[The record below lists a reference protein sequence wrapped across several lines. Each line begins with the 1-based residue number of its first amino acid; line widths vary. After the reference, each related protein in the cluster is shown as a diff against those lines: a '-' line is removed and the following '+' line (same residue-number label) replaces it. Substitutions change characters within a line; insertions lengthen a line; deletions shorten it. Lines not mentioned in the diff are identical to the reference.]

1 MRKLVT
7 IKTIDAIR
15 PIDGADAIE
24 AAMIGGWAV
33 VVKKGEFKPGD
44 YVLYFEIDS
53 ILPKGYPEFEF
64 LMARSSGTYSTDEG
78 GTLEG
83 HRLRTIKLRGQV
95 SQGLIIPLPL
105 WLDVSDCGE
114 YVRIE
119 SSEHEIDDIVRSID
133 SDYSDL
139 FGVKKYEKRLS
150 ANLSGFARGN
160 FPSFIPKT
168 DQERIQNLSRN
179 FPVWVA
185 DEAIYEMTE
194 KLDGTSC
201 TIYKNS
207 VLLEEGKEAL
217 GVCSR
222 NLDLKDTEG
231 NVYWDIAKK
240 YDIHA
245 ILLRDGRNLAI
256 QGEIIGEGIQGNQYR
271 LTDRQFF
278 VFDIYDID
286 SKEYFDAR
294 DRQEF
299 CKINNLQHV
308 PVVNS
313 RYMFEVNNVIDAIP
327 LADGPSA
334 LNGTPREGLVFKS
347 LRNPADSFKIISNK
361 WLMKYDE

>member
-7 IKTIDAIR
+7 IKTIDSIS

-78 GTLEG
+78 DTLEG

-95 SQGLIIPLPL
+95 SQGLIIPLPASFIITKSRGIQYIETDTL
-105 WLDVSDCGE
+105 NAVPVDEADFSE
-114 YVRIE
+114 Y
-119 SSEHEIDDIVRSID
+119 
-133 SDYSDL
+133 

-168 DQERIQNLSRN
+168 DQERIQNLSKN
-179 FPVWVA
+179 FPKWVA
-185 DEAIYEMTE
+185 EEAIYEMTE

-207 VLLEEGKEAL
+207 ILLEEDKEAL

-256 QGEIIGEGIQGNQYR
+256 QGEIIGEGIQGNQYK
-271 LTDRQFF
+271 LPDRQFF

-286 SKEYFDAR
+286 NKEYFDAH

>member
-1 MRKLVT
+1 
-7 IKTIDAIR
+7 
-15 PIDGADAIE
+15 
-24 AAMIGGWAV
+24 
-33 VVKKGEFKPGD
+33 
-44 YVLYFEIDS
+44 
-53 ILPKGYPEFEF
+53 
-64 LMARSSGTYSTDEG
+64 MARSSGTYSTDEG
-78 GTLEG
+78 DTLEG

-150 ANLSGFARGN
+150 LNLSGFARGN

-256 QGEIIGEGIQGNQYR
+256 QVKLSVR
-271 LTDRQFF
+271 
-278 VFDIYDID
+278 VFRAINISSLIVSSLYSIFTI
-286 SKEYFDAR
+286 SITR
-294 DRQEF
+294 DTSMHMTVKSSVKSIT
-299 CKINNLQHV
+299 C
-308 PVVNS
+308 S
-313 RYMFEVNNVIDAIP
+313 MF
-327 LADGPSA
+327 L
-334 LNGTPREGLVFKS
+334 
-347 LRNPADSFKIISNK
+347 
-361 WLMKYDE
+361 

>member
-1 MRKLVT
+1 MRKLVS
-7 IKTIDAIR
+7 IKQIDSIQ

-33 VVKKGEFKPGD
+33 VVKKGDFKPAD
-44 YVLYFEIDS
+44 HVLYFEIDS

-78 GTLEG
+78 DTLEG

-95 SQGLIIPLPL
+95 SQGLIIPLPTNL
-105 WLDVSDCGE
+105 MVSDCGTSVLDDNTLD
-114 YVRIE
+114 VRD
-119 SSEHEIDDIVRSID
+119 IDADF
-133 SDYSDL
+133 SDL

-150 ANLSGFARGN
+150 ANLSGVARGN

-168 DQERIQNLSRN
+168 DQERIQNLSKH
-179 FPVWVA
+179 FPKWVA
-185 DEAIYEMTE
+185 DETIYEMTE

-201 TIYKNS
+201 TVYKNS
-207 VLLEEGKEAL
+207 HLLDEGKDAL

-231 NVYWDIAKK
+231 NVYWDAVRR

-286 SKEYFDAR
+286 SKEYFDGYE
-294 DRQEF
+294 RQEF

-308 PVVNS
+308 PVINS
-313 RYMFEVNNVIDAIP
+313 RYMFEVTSAVDAIP
-327 LADGPSA
+327 MADGPSA

-347 LRNPADSFKIISNK
+347 LRNPTDSFKIISNK

>member
-78 GTLEG
+78 DTLEG

>member
-1 MRKLVT
+1 MNLDEL
-7 IKTIDAIR
+7 IQNLNN
-15 PIDGADAIE
+15 G
-24 AAMIGGWAV
+24 
-33 VVKKGEFKPGD
+33 
-44 YVLYFEIDS
+44 
-53 ILPKGYPEFEF
+53 
-64 LMARSSGTYSTDEG
+64 RSV
-78 GTLEG
+78 
-83 HRLRTIKLRGQV
+83 H
-95 SQGLIIPLPL
+95 
-105 WLDVSDCGE
+105 VSD
-114 YVRIE
+114 VMD
-119 SSEHEIDDIVRSID
+119 ID
-133 SDYSDL
+133 L
-139 FGVKKYEKRLS
+139 APLLGVKKYEKRLS

-168 DQERIQNLSRN
+168 DQERIQNLSKN
-179 FPVWVA
+179 FPKWVA

-207 VLLEEGKEAL
+207 ILLEEDKEAL

-256 QGEIIGEGIQGNQYR
+256 QGEIIGEGIQGNQYK
-271 LTDRQFF
+271 LPDRQFF

-286 SKEYFDAR
+286 NKEYFDAH

-347 LRNPADSFKIISNK
+347 LRNPVDSFKIISNK

>member
-7 IKTIDAIR
+7 IKSIDSIQ
-15 PIDGADAIE
+15 PIENADKIE
-24 AAMIGGWAV
+24 VAFVGGWPV
-33 VVKKGEFKPGD
+33 VVSKGQFSVNEF
-44 YVLYFEIDS
+44 VLYHEIDS
-53 ILPKGYPEFEF
+53 ILPRGNPDYDF
-64 LMARSSGTYSTDEG
+64 LMARSSGKYTTDEG
-78 GTLEG
+78 STAEG

-95 SQGLIIPLPL
+95 SQGLILPLPK
-105 WLDVSDCGE
+105 DFVVTKNRGVHYVESDTLNATPIDEADLTE
-114 YVRIE
+114 Y
-119 SSEHEIDDIVRSID
+119 
-133 SDYSDL
+133 

-168 DQERIQNLSRN
+168 DQERIQNLSKK
-179 FPVWVA
+179 FPKWVA

-207 VLLEEGKEAL
+207 VMLEEDKEAL

-256 QGEIIGEGIQGNQYR
+256 QGEIIGEGIQGNQYK
-271 LTDRQFF
+271 LQNRQFF

-286 SKEYFDAR
+286 NKEYLDAY